1 MRCVKCPLPAIHG
14 TWPYDYIYDLPFHSQ
29 QMKAFKTREGFETW
43 MERYCYGVEDWNGY
57 LREVGFERLMK
68 LHQMEEKFNPSV
80 Y

>member
-1 MRCVKCPLPAIHG
+1 
-14 TWPYDYIYDLPFHSQ
+14 
-29 QMKAFKTREGFETW
+29 MKAFKTREGFEIW
-43 MERYCYGVEDWNGY
+43 MERYCYGVEDWNEY